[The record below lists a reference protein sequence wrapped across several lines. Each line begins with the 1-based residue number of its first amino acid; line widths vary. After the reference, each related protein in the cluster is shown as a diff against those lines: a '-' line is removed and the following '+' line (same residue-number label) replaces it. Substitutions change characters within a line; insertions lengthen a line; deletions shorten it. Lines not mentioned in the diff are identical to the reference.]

1 MPEDLLVV
9 FSQAKER
16 LTNVSLL
23 WKQQLNVEERGGE
36 LFSHKMFD
44 KACGF
49 ASSALLPAPLSLS
62 DEADSA
68 YLAADP
74 KSLQTQYLLTGSSSI
89 INRPHGRHFTSPL
102 GPSGISII
110 LWGGTT
116 IAQLLTDEEMK
127 AQTGYVA
134 GPRPLWPDVERTLW
148 VWNRMK
154 ISQDAHQMFLSS
166 ASWIGLIHLVWKKQ
180 NFPNCVLFTYQDYL

>member
-1 MPEDLLVV
+1 M
-9 FSQAKER
+9 
-16 LTNVSLL
+16 
-23 WKQQLNVEERGGE
+23 EERGGE
-36 LFSHKMFD
+36 LFSNKMFD

-68 YLAADP
+68 YLAANP

-89 INRPHGRHFTSPL
+89 INRPHGRHFISPL
-102 GPSGISII
+102 GSSGISII

-127 AQTGYVA
+127 AQVA
-134 GPRPLWPDVERTLW
+134 GPRPL
-148 VWNRMK
+148 
-154 ISQDAHQMFLSS
+154 
-166 ASWIGLIHLVWKKQ
+166 
-180 NFPNCVLFTYQDYL
+180 